1 MTDSMVEKEEGH
13 PAFEWLK
20 EFWQYRELF
29 YFLVWRD
36 VKVRYKQ
43 TIFGILWAVLQPF
56 VTMIVFTI
64 FFKKLANMP
73 SDGIPYPIFSYSA
86 LLPWVYFSGAINN
99 AGLSLVQNSRLLT
112 KVYFPRV
119 AVPASASFCGLVDF
133 GIASV
138 MLFGMMAWYRVCP
151 NWELILWPLLLV
163 PMVLLSLGM
172 GLIFAAMNVRYRDVR
187 YALPFITQIWMFVTP
202 VIYPSSI
209 IPERF
214 RPLLAINPLT
224 GLIETFRATLLP
236 SQPIDWGT
244 LAISVASSL
253 VIFIL
258 GLRYFHR
265 MERTFADI
273 I

>member
-1 MTDSMVEKEEGH
+1 MTGSINDTEKESRILEG
-13 PAFEWLK
+13 LK
-20 EFWQYRELF
+20 EFWRYRELF

-43 TIFGILWAVLQPF
+43 TAFGIIWAILQPF

-99 AGLSLVQNSRLLT
+99 AGMSLVQNSRLLT

-119 AVPASASFCGLVDF
+119 AVPAASCFCGLVDF

-138 MLFGMMAWYRVCP
+138 MLIGMMVWYRIYP
-151 NWELILWPLLLV
+151 TWEILFWPILLIPL
-163 PMVLLSLGM
+163 VLLTLGV
-172 GLIFAAMNVRYRDVR
+172 GLIFASLNVWYRDVR
-187 YALPFITQIWMFVTP
+187 YALPFVTQVWLFITP
-202 VIYPSSI
+202 VIYPSSM

-214 RPLLAINPLT
+214 KPFLALNPLT
-224 GLIETFRATLLP
+224 GMIETFRASLLP
-236 SQPIDWGT
+236 SHTIDWGVLGVST
-244 LAISVASSL
+244 GSAMILF
-253 VIFIL
+253 FI
-258 GLRYFHR
+258 GLMYFR
-265 MERTFADI
+265 KMERTFADI